1 MYLKRK
7 SCCKISPIVILL
19 YFKFLFL
26 PLLACRL
33 LSGLIQLCRL
43 KRWHD
48 SLCRISLPNTTSAK
62 QRWRFCR
69 EPLGMTLHT
78 RKTWQ
83 GPLRHK
89 SYQAARKRIGELREE
104 KVSCKRV
111 MICKKGCS
119 QKRKYKWVFLKGGCR
134 TGGICIGSAWRFKVK
149 KAIAPTGL
157 SVIM

>member
-7 SCCKISPIVILL
+7 SCCKISSIVILL
-19 YFKFLFL
+19 SFKFLFL
-26 PLLACRL
+26 PLVACRL

-43 KRWHD
+43 KRWHG
-48 SLCRISLPNTTSAK
+48 SLCRVSQPNTTSE
-62 QRWRFCR
+62 RWRFCR
-69 EPLGMTLHT
+69 EPPGMTLHT

-83 GPLRHK
+83 VPLRHN

-104 KVSCKRV
+104 KVSRKRV

-119 QKRKYKWVFLKGGCR
+119 QKRKYKWVFLKGVYRAGDIR
-134 TGGICIGSAWRFKVK
+134 IGSARRFEVK
-149 KAIAPTGL
+149 RGSSPAGL